1 LIKQC
6 LKCNRP
12 FEDNSAFCPYDGQR
26 LIFVQS
32 KDDLVGRLI
41 DTKYQVEK
49 LIAKGGAG
57 SVYKCTHVQL
67 NVPIALKIMHSNS
80 TSDVTTI
87 ERFRREAY
95 AAMQVRHPNAIAVM
109 DFGVTT
115 DNLVYVVMEYL
126 DGITLRQRLKER
138 KFFSVKDANEIIQQ
152 IAAATSIAH
161 KRKIVHRDLKP
172 ENIFLHKDSQQ
183 EIVKVLDF
191 GIAKFKETSNNEIDG
206 NITRKG
212 FVVGTPHY
220 MSPEQCYGKEVDA
233 RSDVYSLGII
243 LYELL
248 TGQLPFVGSS
258 HTAIAVKQAS
268 EKPRPT
274 YEIRKEIPAV
284 VNAVVMHAL
293 EKSPNNRPSDMM
305 AFASELEAAVKAV
318 TEQEFLKVFLNAS
331 EQDLEAALLLA
342 NDPAKNPTKMLEIE
356 GNLPTL
362 EEKLSLPPME
372 SFTEHQEISKPE
384 RGAKASLGS
393 ASKANNINIANNS
406 TISASFTNPVN
417 VKLKSRK
424 TDSVP
429 RLEISRKT
437 RETDLSELHKL
448 MQAAPE
454 AMTVGDSDNQKALSM
469 SADFSQLLS
478 SEMPS
483 ASVQKINLINREA
496 LLSSSKETAMLLQ
509 IIIGDLESDN
519 PLDDLFL
526 SELHTALQTLLAN
539 VKPS

>member
-1 LIKQC
+1 MIKHC

-32 KDDLVGRLI
+32 KDDMVGRLI
-41 DTKYQVEK
+41 DNKYQVDK

-57 SVYKCTHVQL
+57 AVYRCTHVQL
-67 NVPIALKIMHSNS
+67 NVPVALKIMHSNS

-95 AAMQVRHPNAIAVM
+95 AAMQIRHPNAIAVM
-109 DFGVTT
+109 DFGVTL

-126 DGITLRQRLKER
+126 EGITLRQRLKER
-138 KFFSVKDANEIIQQ
+138 KFFPAKEANEIIQQ
-152 IAAATSIAH
+152 IAAATAIAH

-172 ENIFLHKDSQQ
+172 ENIFLHLDSQQ
-183 EIVKVLDF
+183 EVVKVLDF
-191 GIAKFKETSNNEIDG
+191 GIAKFKETSHNEIDG

-248 TGQLPFVGSS
+248 AGQLPFVGSS

-274 YEIRKEIPAV
+274 YEIRKDIPAV

-293 EKSPNNRPSDMM
+293 EKVPSNRPSDML

-318 TEQEFLKVFLNAS
+318 TEQEFLKVFLHAS

-362 EEKLSLPPME
+362 EEKLNLPPME
-372 SFTEHQEISKPE
+372 SFAEYREEVKEVSKTNKT
-384 RGAKASLGS
+384 AKSVFTNSSNPTVSSPLS
-393 ASKANNINIANNS
+393 NPINI
-406 TISASFTNPVN
+406 
-417 VKLKSRK
+417 KLKSRK

-429 RLEISRKT
+429 RLEIGKKT
-437 RETDLSELHKL
+437 RETDITELQKL
-448 MQAAPE
+448 LQASPE
-454 AMTVGDSDNQKALSM
+454 AMTVGDSDAQKALSS
-469 SADFSQLLS
+469 SADFSDLFS

-483 ASVQKINLINREA
+483 PMVSKVNSINKEV
-496 LLSSSKETAMLLQ
+496 LLSTSKEAAMLLQ

-526 SELHTALQTLLAN
+526 SELRTALQTLLAN
-539 VKPS
+539 VKAD

>member
-32 KDDLVGRLI
+32 KDDLIGRLI
-41 DTKYQVEK
+41 DNKYQVDK

-57 SVYKCTHVQL
+57 AVYRCTHVQL
-67 NVPIALKIMHSNS
+67 NVPVALKIMHSNS
-80 TSDVTTI
+80 TSDVSTI

-95 AAMQVRHPNAIAVM
+95 AAMQIRHPNAIAVM
-109 DFGVTT
+109 DFGVTI
-115 DNLVYVVMEYL
+115 DSLVYVVMEYL
-126 DGITLRQRLKER
+126 EGITLRQRLKER
-138 KFFSVKDANEIIQQ
+138 KFFPAKEANEVIQQ
-152 IAAATSIAH
+152 IAAAAAIAH

-172 ENIFLHKDSQQ
+172 ENIFLHLDGDQ
-183 EIVKVLDF
+183 EVVKVLDF
-191 GIAKFKETSNNEIDG
+191 GIAKFKEAIHNEIEG

-274 YEIRKEIPAV
+274 YEIRKDIPAV

-293 EKSPNNRPSDMM
+293 EKVANNRPPDMA

-331 EQDLEAALLLA
+331 DQDLEAALLLA
-342 NDPAKNPTKMLEIE
+342 SDPTKNPTKMLEIE
-356 GNLPTL
+356 GDLPTL
-362 EEKLSLPPME
+362 EEKLNLPPME
-372 SFTEHQEISKPE
+372 SF
-384 RGAKASLGS
+384 AS
-393 ASKANNINIANNS
+393 NNVPTKTPPKMAFGTGGNPTVSSSFSNPINIS
-406 TISASFTNPVN
+406 
-417 VKLKSRK
+417 LKSRK

-429 RLEISRKT
+429 RLKINRTT
-437 RETDLSELHKL
+437 RETDVSELQKM
-448 MQAAPE
+448 MQSSPE
-454 AMTVGDSDNQKALSM
+454 AMTVGDSDDQKALSG
-469 SADFSQLLS
+469 STDFSQLIS

-483 ASVQKINLINREA
+483 ASVLKASPINREA
-496 LLSSSKETAMLLQ
+496 LLSTSKETVMLLQ

-519 PLDDLFL
+519 PLDDIFL
-526 SELHTALQTLLAN
+526 NELRTALQTLLAN
-539 VKPS
+539 VKPT

>member
-1 LIKQC
+1 MKQC

-32 KDDLVGRLI
+32 KDDMIGRLI
-41 DTKYQVEK
+41 DNKYQIDK

-57 SVYKCTHVQL
+57 AVYRCIHVQL
-67 NVPIALKIMHSNS
+67 NVPVALKIMHNNS
-80 TSDVTTI
+80 TSDVSTI

-95 AAMQVRHPNAIAVM
+95 AAMQIRHPNAIAVM
-109 DFGVTT
+109 DFGVTI

-126 DGITLRQRLKER
+126 SGVTLRQRLKEQ
-138 KFFSVKDANEIIQQ
+138 KFFSIKDANEIIQQ
-152 IAAATSIAH
+152 IAAAAAIAH

-172 ENIFLHKDSQQ
+172 ENIFLHLDSEQ
-183 EIVKVLDF
+183 EVVKVLDF
-191 GIAKFKETSNNEIDG
+191 GIAKFKEAIHNEVEG

-248 TGQLPFVGSS
+248 TGQLPFVGPS

-274 YEIRKEIPAV
+274 YEVRKGIPAV

-293 EKSPNNRPSDMM
+293 EKAASNRPPDMI

-318 TEQEFLKVFLNAS
+318 TDQEFLKVFLNAS

-342 NDPAKNPTKMLEIE
+342 SDPNKSSTRMLEIDSD
-356 GNLPTL
+356 LPTL
-362 EEKLSLPPME
+362 EEKLNLPPPPAYMSDGNKDISNMPMTGVTGNVASNSRSS
-372 SFTEHQEISKPE
+372 SFSHSISI
-384 RGAKASLGS
+384 GLKA
-393 ASKANNINIANNS
+393 
-406 TISASFTNPVN
+406 
-417 VKLKSRK
+417 RK
-424 TDSVP
+424 TESVP
-429 RLEISRKT
+429 RLQVSKKT
-437 RETDLSELHKL
+437 SENDFSELQNL
-448 MQAAPE
+448 LGAAPE
-454 AMTVGDSDNQKALSM
+454 AITVGDNDNQQALASEL
-469 SADFSQLLS
+469 SQIIS
-478 SEMPS
+478 IEIPS
-483 ASVQKINLINREA
+483 GTAPKIVNINREA
-496 LLSSSKETAMLLQ
+496 LLNSSKETAMLLQ
-509 IIIGDLESDN
+509 IIIGDLETDS
-519 PLDDLFL
+519 PLDDIFL
-526 SELHTALQTLLAN
+526 SELKAALQNLLAN

>member
-1 LIKQC
+1 MTKQC

-32 KDDLVGRLI
+32 KDDMIGRLI
-41 DTKYQVEK
+41 DNKYQVDK

-57 SVYKCTHVQL
+57 AVYRCTHIQL
-67 NVPIALKIMHSNS
+67 NVPVALKIMHSNS

-109 DFGVTT
+109 DFGVTA
-115 DNLVYVVMEYL
+115 DSLVYVVMEYL
-126 DGITLRQRLKER
+126 EGITLRQRLKER
-138 KFFSVKDANEIIQQ
+138 KFFPAKEANEIIQQ
-152 IAAATSIAH
+152 IAAAVAIAH

-172 ENIFLHKDSQQ
+172 ENIFLHLDNQQ
-183 EIVKVLDF
+183 ELVKVLDF
-191 GIAKFKETSNNEIDG
+191 GIAKFKETTNNEIDG

-248 TGQLPFVGSS
+248 TGHLPFVGTS

-274 YEIRKEIPAV
+274 YDIRKDIPAV

-293 EKSPNNRPSDMM
+293 EKIPSNRPPDIL

-342 NDPAKNPTKMLEIE
+342 SDPTKNPTKMLEIE
-356 GNLPTL
+356 GTLPTL
-362 EEKLSLPPME
+362 EEKLNLPPME
-372 SFTEHQEISKPE
+372 SFTENTQVTKVN
-384 RGAKASLGS
+384 KS
-393 ASKANNINIANNS
+393 ARAAVINVNNPTVS
-406 TISASFTNPVN
+406 TSFSNPIN

-429 RLEISRKT
+429 KLEIGRKT
-437 RETDLSELHKL
+437 RETDVSELQKM
-448 MQAAPE
+448 MQSAPE
-454 AMTVGDSDNQKALSM
+454 AMTVGDSDNQKALSQ
-469 SADFSQLLS
+469 SIDFSQLLS
-478 SEMPS
+478 SEIHS
-483 ASVQKINLINREA
+483 ASVPRATPINREA
-496 LLSSSKETAMLLQ
+496 LLSTSKETAMLLQ

-526 SELHTALQTLLAN
+526 SELRTALQTLLAN
-539 VKPS
+539 IRAS